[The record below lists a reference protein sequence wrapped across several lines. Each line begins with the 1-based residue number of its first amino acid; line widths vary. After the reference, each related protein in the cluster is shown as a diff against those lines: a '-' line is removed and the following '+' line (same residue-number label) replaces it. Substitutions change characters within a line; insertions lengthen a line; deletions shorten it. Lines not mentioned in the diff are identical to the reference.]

1 MITVEAIYEGGV
13 LKPARP
19 LPLKEN
25 ETVQITIQPSD
36 KLLPSAADEAEFAV
50 RQSQGLLG
58 WTGDAETLHHLAE
71 SSELDPQEGP

>member
-25 ETVQITIQPSD
+25 ETVQVTVYP
-36 KLLPSAADEAEFAV
+36 LGNPVPSAMDEAELAV

-58 WTGDAETLHHLAE
+58 WTGDAETLHRLAE
-71 SSELDPQEGP
+71 SSEHDPQEGP

>member
-19 LPLKEN
+19 LPLNEN
-25 ETVQITIQPSD
+25 ETVQITVHPLG
-36 KLLPSAADEAEFAV
+36 KLVPSATDEAELAV

-58 WTGDAETLHHLAE
+58 WTGDAETLHRLAE